1 MVNIASRCAGF
12 LHKQHGGRLGA
23 KIADEA
29 LWAEAQAALGPIG
42 EAFDSGEYAKA
53 VRLIMALADRA
64 NQYIDAEKP
73 WVLAKDPEQTQT
85 VQDVCTLGLNLFRV
99 LMTALK
105 PVLPKMAEAAETF
118 LAIEPLTWED
128 GQRWLGN
135 HPINPFKPLKTRLE
149 RKAVDAMVEASKSEP
164 APAGKALRRPPQG
177 GEGADAFITIDQF
190 ATLDLRA
197 ALVLKAETVEGA
209 DKLLRLTLDVG
220 PWASARCSRAFA
232 QPTNRTP
239 LRDALWCCSQT
250 SRPERCA
257 LAFPKAWCS
266 PPARGERH
274 LPLEPR
280 QRRHPW
286 HGDLL
291 GPMSEPLLSA
301 LAETPWL
308 AVRGSALLLLLTL
321 PAAPGMPSPWCARWP
336 WGYCWRASRGEPSQP
351 SASARRRALPWYC
364 PSWRGSLQPL
374 ALRPAEPSGPTA
386 PLRPLILLSPALLLW
401 AFAGAEPRHALGN
414 ATRPAPAP
422 RRQPAAVFRTLC
434 SA

>member
-105 PVLPKMAEAAETF
+105 PVLPKMAEAAEAF

-164 APAGKALRRPPQG
+164 APEGKAPAPPTAG
-177 GEGADAFITIDQF
+177 REGADPFITIDQF

-197 ALVLKAETVEGA
+197 ALVLKAETVEGS

-220 PWASARCSRAFA
+220 PLGQRQVLSGIRAA
-232 QPTNRTP
+232 YEP
-239 LRDALWCCSQT
+239 DALEG
-250 SRPERCA
+250 RFVVL
-257 LAFPKAWCS
+257 LANLAPRKMRFGVSEGMVLAAGP
-266 PPARGERH
+266 GEK
-274 LPLEPR
+274 
-280 QRRHPW
+280 
-286 HGDLL
+286 D
-291 GPMSEPLLSA
+291 
-301 LAETPWL
+301 
-308 AVRGSALLLLLTL
+308 VF
-321 PAAPGMPSPWCARWP
+321 
-336 WGYCWRASRGEPSQP
+336 
-351 SASARRRALPWYC
+351 
-364 PSWRGSLQPL
+364 
-374 ALRPAEPSGPTA
+374 
-386 PLRPLILLSPALLLW
+386 LLSPDS
-401 AFAGAEPRHALGN
+401 GATPGMEI
-414 ATRPAPAP
+414 
-422 RRQPAAVFRTLC
+422 
-434 SA
+434 S